1 MVWVSV
7 RVWMDSVPRSGNTA
21 LDATL
26 LMVLLTPTV
35 LMIAMA
41 EAGAQVAR
49 NTLDK
54 VMPALGEPR
63 RSG

>member
-1 MVWVSV
+1 
-7 RVWMDSVPRSGNTA
+7 
-21 LDATL
+21 
-26 LMVLLTPTV
+26 MVLLTPTV